1 MPESLAKESVRDD
14 LTLPLLRRAPGRGPS
29 LRGFSLR
36 PTPGVGVSVGMVV
49 AGRYRVEGFLGEGG
63 TALVYLARDATSDEL
78 VVVKQMKPEVAHTP
92 ELRARFLLEAHA
104 LAAVDHPGVVRV
116 LDIEEPED
124 EEPFL
129 TLEALRGE
137 TLGDYLKREGVMPVE
152 ESVRLIR
159 DAVRAL
165 DAVHEAG
172 IVHRDIKP
180 DNLFLVGEIGSPSSM
195 KVLDFGMARLS
206 DENYDEN
213 STSILGTAQ
222 YMAPE
227 QILVEPVDSRTDGY
241 ALGVVLFRMLTGH
254 LPFEAHSKNDLL
266 RHQLFSPVPPVSW
279 LHEEVPLTLERII
292 HKATRKA
299 PAARFA
305 SMKDLQSALDGLLG
319 LEDPPTSKKL
329 STVLPSANEDIYEP
343 VSERGRHVASV
354 LAAEF
359 GIYSRPHNSS
369 PAPAELSETNVTLAD
384 SSPSASSKPG
394 Q

>member
-1 MPESLAKESVRDD
+1 MPESSAKESLGGEVP
-14 LTLPLLRRAPGRGPS
+14 LPLVRKAPRRSPS
-29 LRGFSLR
+29 TVGFSLR
-36 PTPGVGVSVGMVV
+36 PTQAVGVVIGR
-49 AGRYRVEGFLGEGG
+49 RYRVEGFLGEGG
-63 TALVYLARDATSDEL
+63 TAVVYLARDQDSGDL
-78 VVVKQMKPEVAHTP
+78 VVIKQMKPEIADSA
-92 ELRARFLLEAHA
+92 ELRARFLLEARA
-104 LAAVDHPGVVRV
+104 LASVDHPGVVRV
-116 LDIEEPED
+116 LDIDEPEN
-124 EEPFL
+124 ESPFL

-165 DAVHEAG
+165 GAVHDAG

-180 DNLFLVGEIGSPSSM
+180 DNLFLVGEIGSPSSI

-206 DENYDEN
+206 DEIYDEK

-227 QILVEPVDSRTDGY
+227 QILVEPVDARTDGY

-279 LHEEVPLTLERII
+279 LHEEVPVTLERII

-299 PAARFA
+299 PDARFP
-305 SMKDLQSALDGLLG
+305 SMRELQEALDGLLG
-319 LEDPPTSKKL
+319 FEEPPNSRML
-329 STVLPSANEDIYEP
+329 STELPEANEDIYEP
-343 VSERGRHVASV
+343 VSARGRHVASV

-359 GIYSRPHNSS
+359 GIYSRPHN
-369 PAPAELSETNVTLAD
+369 PTPRPEPCE
-384 SSPSASSKPG
+384 
-394 Q
+394 

>member
-1 MPESLAKESVRDD
+1 MPDSSAKETLREEMV
-14 LTLPLLRRAPGRGPS
+14 LPLLRKLPRRSPS
-29 LRGFSLR
+29 IVGFSLR
-36 PTPGVGVSVGMVV
+36 PSPAIGVEI

-63 TALVYLARDATSDEL
+63 TALVYLAREKESGDL
-78 VVVKQMKPEVAHTP
+78 VVIKQMKPEIADTP
-92 ELRARFLLEAHA
+92 ELRARFLLEARA
-104 LAAVDHPGVVRV
+104 LSAVDHPGVVRV
-116 LDIEEPED
+116 LDIEEPDGEP
-124 EEPFL
+124 PFL

-152 ESVRLIR
+152 ESIRLIR

-180 DNLFLVGEIGSPSSM
+180 DNLFLVGEVGSPSSI

-206 DENYDEN
+206 DEIYDET
-213 STSILGTAQ
+213 STSILGTVQ

-227 QILVEPVDSRTDGY
+227 QILVEPVDARTDGY

-266 RHQLFSPVPPVSW
+266 RHQLFSPVPPVTW
-279 LHEEVPLTLERII
+279 LHEEVPVTLDRII

-299 PAARFA
+299 PDARFA
-305 SMKDLQSALDGLLG
+305 SMKELQEALDGLLG
-319 LEDPPTSKKL
+319 LEEPPTSTML
-329 STVLPSANEDIYEP
+329 STELPEANEDIYEP
-343 VSERGRHVASV
+343 VSARGKHVATV

-359 GIYSRPHNSS
+359 GIYSRPHN
-369 PAPAELSETNVTLAD
+369 PT
-384 SSPSASSKPG
+384 PSAPETEP
-394 Q
+394 QN